1 MSKNI
6 YASNP
11 ASITAAASTTA
22 TGLYTVP
29 WTGTSAT
36 NWTLSPN
43 TYTNPMTVTQKATVE
58 LNGDDADVI
67 MNGASLKEFMGMVN
81 ERLAWLVPNPE
92 LEKEFEELKE
102 LSDAY
107 RKLEAECKE
116 KMKVWNILKDKNI
129 DK

>member
-6 YASNP
+6 YTSPVN
-11 ASITAAASTTA
+11 ITAGTNTTA

-29 WTGTSAT
+29 WSGTSAST
-36 NWTLSPN
+36 WTVSPAS
-43 TYTNPMTVTQKATVE
+43 YTNPMTVSQKATVE
-58 LNGDDADVI
+58 LTGDSADVI
-67 MNGASLKEFMGMVN
+67 MNGASLKDFMKMVN

-116 KMKVWNILKDKNI
+116 KMKVWNILKDQNI
-129 DK
+129 DN